1 MNNLFNFQFKNC
13 MNIFVLHLNPHICA
27 KYHCNKHVVKMI
39 IETTQLLYTCIWLC
53 CDNIENLIKTA
64 PYTLSGN
71 QGYKMVS
78 ENHPCSLWLRESLSN
93 YEWLIE
99 LGLALCVEYK
109 DRYHK
114 EHACFDHVKWLQCVV
129 PNIPDQGITLFRCVM
144 PECYKVDKYSSFK
157 NVTESYRNYYKGDKK
172 RFAKWSNQTV
182 PKWFN

>member
-71 QGYKMVS
+71 QGYKMDLKTIHV
-78 ENHPCSLWLRESLSN
+78 
-93 YEWLIE
+93 
-99 LGLALCVEYK
+99 LC
-109 DRYHK
+109 
-114 EHACFDHVKWLQCVV
+114 
-129 PNIPDQGITLFRCVM
+129 G
-144 PECYKVDKYSSFK
+144 
-157 NVTESYRNYYKGDKK
+157 
-172 RFAKWSNQTV
+172 
-182 PKWFN
+182 